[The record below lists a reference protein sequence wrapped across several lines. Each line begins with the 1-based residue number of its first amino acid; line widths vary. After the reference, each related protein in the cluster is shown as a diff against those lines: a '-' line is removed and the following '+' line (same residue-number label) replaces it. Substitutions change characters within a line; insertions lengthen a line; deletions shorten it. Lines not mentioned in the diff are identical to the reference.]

1 MTKKK
6 SKKGEPKT
14 MREAADQAAADER
27 QSKLPITAR
36 DVRITRQEI
45 ELPHALAE
53 TEVEHAR
60 GRVMILEVEITALSK
75 EHADL
80 QAEARGIA
88 KTITK
93 KRAEV
98 SKLSAEAHTKVRHIL
113 TGVRIEH
120 DFAAAQLRYY
130 RLDRGEIDPVTKERA
145 GELYDTQPMP
155 PEEREE
161 AIFKPTSP
169 DRVVLDDGAAEPAGD
184 ADEAVNAKGGDA

>member
-1 MTKKK
+1 MSTKK
-6 SKKGEPKT
+6 SKKDAPKNL
-14 MREAADQAAADER
+14 REAAEQAAADER

-53 TEVEHAR
+53 TEVEHVK
-60 GRVMILEVEITALSK
+60 GKVMLLEVEITALSK

-80 QAEARGIA
+80 QTMARGKAKEIA
-88 KTITK
+88 Q

-120 DFAAAQLRYY
+120 DFGAAQLRYY
-130 RLDRGEIDPVTKERA
+130 RLDQGPIDPETKERL
-145 GELYDTQPMP
+145 GVWYDTQPMS
-155 PEEREE
+155 PEEREQ

-169 DRVVLDDGAAEPAGD
+169 DRVVLDDDTAEPTGD

>member
-45 ELPHALAE
+45 ELPHSLAD
-53 TEVEHAR
+53 TEVAHVTAQA
-60 GRVMILEVEITALSK
+60 MALEVEITRLSK
-75 EHADL
+75 DLADL
-80 QAEARGIA
+80 QTMARGKAKEIA
-88 KTITK
+88 Q

-130 RLDRGEIDPVTKERA
+130 RLDRGEVDPVTKERT
-145 GELYDTQPMP
+145 GELYDTQPTP

-184 ADEAVNAKGGDA
+184 ADEPVNAKGGDA